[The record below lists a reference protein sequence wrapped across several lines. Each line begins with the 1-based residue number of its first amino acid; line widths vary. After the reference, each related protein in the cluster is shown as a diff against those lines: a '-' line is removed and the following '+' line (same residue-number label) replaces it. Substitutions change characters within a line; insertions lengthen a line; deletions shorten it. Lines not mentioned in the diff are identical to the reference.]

1 MFASSAVVW
10 MWDAKQRKRQI
21 AFVCASG
28 DAATSS
34 NSTFS
39 FSSQPPL
46 SILAASSVSSEET
59 PYASPTSKPTTL
71 TATELI
77 AQFPSLAEPFAR
89 APIVGLYFCASWCD
103 DCWKATPIVEK
114 VISNQ
119 TCDDN
124 HESDNDDT
132 CFVEVVYVS
141 SDATAED
148 MAAYRPRIFSE
159 IPFENERERANLKR
173 HYGVCAKKEMAE
185 LGMSDSDRKHGTPTL
200 ILLESSTGRILTE
213 YGVSNCMKGGSAQ
226 DILAGWRRM
235 VLDQEDEEDLSETI
249 KGLLA
254 TTKSNAAKKITNGS
268 KNSSNNRAATN
279 ETVVSAQQ
287 GLSSLGFNNRS
298 RSSRGVEV

>member
-1 MFASSAVVW
+1 
-10 MWDAKQRKRQI
+10 MWHSQQRKRQI
-21 AFVCASG
+21 GLVCAPG
-28 DAATSS
+28 DSTSS
-34 NSTFS
+34 RLVS
-39 FSSQPPL
+39 FSSPPQQQPL
-46 SILAASSVSSEET
+46 AILADSSVSSDET
-59 PYASPTSKPTTL
+59 PYTSPTSKQTTL
-71 TATELI
+71 TATELT
-77 AQFPSLAEPFAR
+77 AHFPSLAEPFAR

-119 TCDDN
+119 TCDDY
-124 HESDNDDT
+124 HENDNDDT

-159 IPFENERERANLKR
+159 IPFENQQERANLKR
-173 HYGVCAKKEMAE
+173 HFGVCAKKEMAA

-235 VLDQEDEEDLSETI
+235 LLDQEDEEDLSETI

-254 TTKSNAAKKITNGS
+254 TTKSNAAKKIMNGS
-268 KNSSNNRAATN
+268 KNSCNDHSNFGAPTN
-279 ETVVSAQQ
+279 ETVVSTRK
-287 GLSSLGFNNRS
+287 GLSNLGSNNRS

>member
-1 MFASSAVVW
+1 

-21 AFVCASG
+21 AFIYALG
-28 DAATSS
+28 DATSS
-34 NSTFS
+34 SSTVS
-39 FSSQPPL
+39 FSSHPPL
-46 SILAASSVSSEET
+46 ALLPASSVSSEET

-71 TATELI
+71 TVAELI

-124 HESDNDDT
+124 HESDSDDT
-132 CFVEVVYVS
+132 CVVEVVYVS

-148 MAAYRPRIFSE
+148 MAAYRPRVFSE
-159 IPFENERERANLKR
+159 IPFENELERANLKR
-173 HYGVCAKKEMAE
+173 HFGVCAKKEMDA
-185 LGMSDSDRKHGTPTL
+185 LDMSDSDRKHGTPTF

-226 DILAGWRRM
+226 DVLAGWRRM

-249 KGLLA
+249 QGLLA
-254 TTKSNAAKKITNGS
+254 TTKSNAAKKIINGS
-268 KNSSNNRAATN
+268 KNNNNTNSNSGATTT
-279 ETVVSAQQ
+279 ETVVSAQK
-287 GLSSLGFNNRS
+287 GLRNLGFNNRS